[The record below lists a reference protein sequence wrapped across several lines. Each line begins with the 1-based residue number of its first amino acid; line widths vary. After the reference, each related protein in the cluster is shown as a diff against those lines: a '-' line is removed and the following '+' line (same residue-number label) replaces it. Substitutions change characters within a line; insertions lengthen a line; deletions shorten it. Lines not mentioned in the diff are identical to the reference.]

1 MTYIHFIVNPISGKG
16 KHSITKEFLEHY
28 FPETDFRLEIDYSNY
43 KKHAIDLTKKAISQK
58 PDIIVA
64 CGGDGTISEIAS
76 QLVNTNIKLGII
88 PVGSGN
94 GLASNL
100 DIPKNITQAIEIIKK
115 QKSVAIDSGRVN
127 QHCFF
132 SNMGLGIDA
141 MIIKK
146 YESTK
151 KRTLSAYVNASL
163 KASSQYKPQK
173 AILRYNGKEHFV
185 DPFLLFISN
194 SNEMGYN
201 MSLTPKASL
210 SDGYLDMLYV
220 PRIGFL
226 EKMFFGGLV
235 VAKQCEKFKKAEH
248 AMIQSL
254 SAELPDRIFTD
265 VQIDGE
271 YHRLETNKIQVD
283 VLPKSLNV
291 LVA

>member
-16 KHSITKEFLEHY
+16 KHHITREFLEEH
-28 FPETDFRLEIDYSNY
+28 FPADSYTIEIDYSRY
-43 KKHAIDLTKKAISQK
+43 KKHAIALTEKAIAQQ

-100 DIPKNITQAIEIIKK
+100 DIPKCILKSIAIIKK
-115 QKSVAIDSGRVN
+115 MKSVAIDSGKVN
-127 QHCFF
+127 EHCFF

-141 MIIKK
+141 LIIKK

-163 KASSQYKPQK
+163 KASSEYKPQK
-173 AILRYNGKEHFV
+173 ALLRYNGKEQEA

-210 SDGYLDMLYV
+210 SDGFLDLLYV
-220 PRIGFL
+220 PKISFMQ
-226 EKMFFGGLV
+226 KMLFGGLV
-235 VAKQCEKFKKAEH
+235 VTKQCEKFKKAEH

-254 SAELPDRIFTD
+254 YAELPDRIFTD

-271 YHRLETNKIQVD
+271 YHRLETNKLQVD
-283 VLPKSLNV
+283 ILPKSLNV
-291 LVA
+291 LVS

>member
-16 KHSITKEFLEHY
+16 KHNITREFLEGH
-28 FPETDFRLEIDYSNY
+28 FPKTSFRIEIDYSQY
-43 KKHAIDLTKKAISQK
+43 KKHAITLTEKAIAQQ

-76 QLVNTNIKLGII
+76 QLVNTPIKLGVI

-100 DIPKNITQAIEIIKK
+100 DIPRDVQKAVAIIKK
-115 QKSVAIDSGRVN
+115 QKSVAIDSGKVN
-127 QHCFF
+127 QYCFF

-146 YESTK
+146 YESTN

-173 AILRYNGKEHFV
+173 AILRYNDKEELV

-210 SDGYLDMLYV
+210 SDGFLDMLYV
-220 PRIGFL
+220 PSLGFL
-226 EKMFFGGLV
+226 EKMLFGGLV
-235 VAKQCEKFKKAEH
+235 MTKRSEKFKKAEH

-254 SAELPDRIFTD
+254 NAELPDRIFTD

-283 VLPKSLNV
+283 ILPKSLNV
-291 LVA
+291 LVS